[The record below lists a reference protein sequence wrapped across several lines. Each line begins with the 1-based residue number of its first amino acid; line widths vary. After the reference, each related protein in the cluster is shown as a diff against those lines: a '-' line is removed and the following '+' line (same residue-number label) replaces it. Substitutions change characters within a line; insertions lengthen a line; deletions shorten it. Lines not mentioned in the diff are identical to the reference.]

1 MLHFENAFVMYVGV
15 AFYFRLRAEMR
26 QGVDPDLP
34 HLQGRKNVIMMALG
48 LYDDRS

>member
-1 MLHFENAFVMYVGV
+1 
-15 AFYFRLRAEMR
+15 MR
-26 QGVDPDLP
+26 QSVDPDIS